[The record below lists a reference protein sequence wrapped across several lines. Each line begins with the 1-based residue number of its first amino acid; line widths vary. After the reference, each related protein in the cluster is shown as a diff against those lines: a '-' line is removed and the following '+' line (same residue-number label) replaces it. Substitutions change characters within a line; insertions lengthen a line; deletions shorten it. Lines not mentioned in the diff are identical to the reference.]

1 MSFHDRFNNFELIM
15 PFFINQNIDESTS
28 YKIQVIF
35 TLQKYFMYELLELE
49 LTSKNLEE
57 NEIKIV
63 NIVKEYHNFINANKK
78 FLINY
83 LQRNYS
89 EIIKND
95 FYIKILKDNF
105 IFKIN
110 DLDVTNMPDQWLA
123 INNIL
128 FNNVFKN
135 NYLFKNEYNTIKS
148 EEELT
153 KIKNDLYKVDVKL
166 NIKNDKYK
174 DIINEGKYIRIIKN
188 LNNSKYISDNIKNII
203 QTLLSNLDLSTDR
216 IKKEL
221 LIMKKFLESHI
232 KTDETDETIDLNE
245 MMHLIQKEKN
255 RLEKIKNTKYKLD
268 KILLIPVKK
277 NSLV

>member
-1 MSFHDRFNNFELIM
+1 MSFYDEFNNFELIM
-15 PFFINQNIDESTS
+15 PFFINLNIDESTT
-28 YKIQVIF
+28 YKVAVIF

-49 LTSKNLEE
+49 LTSKDLQKNEE
-57 NEIKIV
+57 KIV
-63 NIVKEYHNFINANKK
+63 NIVKEYHNTVDKNS
-78 FLINY
+78 LINY

-95 FYIKILKDNF
+95 FYVKILKDNF

-110 DLDVTNMPDQWLA
+110 DLDVTYMPEQWLS

-128 FNNVFKN
+128 FDNVFKN
-135 NYLFKNEYNTIKS
+135 NYLFKNEYNIIKN

-153 KIKNDLYKVDVKL
+153 KIKNDLLNVDVKL
-166 NIKNDKYK
+166 NIENNKYK
-174 DIINEGKYIRIIKN
+174 DILNEKKYTNIIKN
-188 LNNSKYISDNIKNII
+188 LKNSKYISDDIKNII
-203 QTLLSNLDLSTDR
+203 QTLLSNLELSKDK
-216 IKKEL
+216 IQKKL
-221 LIMKKFLESHI
+221 LVMRKFLELHI
-232 KTDETDETIDLNE
+232 ETDETTIDLNK